1 MHLLAAALAFA
12 NSPQNR
18 PIVHAGATA
27 QAIAT
32 VRIISGA
39 VIHLGEG
46 PRGCNG
52 PLAQDTIVH
61 TEGAVHRAR
70 LIEFE

>member
-1 MHLLAAALAFA
+1 MYLLAAALAFA

-46 PRGCNG
+46 PRGRNG
-52 PLAQDTIVH
+52 PWLRIPSCTR
-61 TEGAVHRAR
+61 RAR
-70 LIEFE
+70 FTARG

>member
-1 MHLLAAALAFA
+1 MYLLAAALAFA

-32 VRIISGA
+32 VRIICGA
-39 VIHLGEG
+39 VVRLGEG
-46 PRGCNG
+46 PRSGHA
-52 PLAQDTIVH
+52 PLAQDTVVH
-61 TEGAVHRAR
+61 TEGAVHHAR